1 MTHEDVVELMSL
13 CLSEQYPAADNQI
26 IKKRKSMNHNKE
38 ACVEFLEYA
47 ATEID
52 KASSK
57 GLNPLLAHVLT
68 KAFTNAARV
77 MRERD
82 CSTEESD
89 RDAVLSEIGKELG
102 ITNGKVLL
110 EDGVIAQE
118 FQALMTSGVYWSSE
132 ENGFVYPDELEIR
145 KKLAEKYG
153 AKLDT
158 LTKKVRKHEKIWKVE
173 QDKRSIS
180 IGIVLLENCFSALK
194 EKGIESISHEDLHR
208 ILSSMLDR
216 NFNEYEEARDWCRRL
231 PDDEADFILMKA
243 CKKKLL
249 NKSADGVYT
258 MKSELSGD

>member
-13 CLSEQYPAADNQI
+13 CLSDQYPAEDNQI
-26 IKKRKSMNHNKE
+26 IKKRKSMNHNEE

-52 KASSK
+52 KASFK

-77 MRERD
+77 MRERG
-82 CSTEESD
+82 CSTDDAD

-102 ITNGKVLL
+102 ITNGKVLI
-110 EDGVIAQE
+110 EDGVIGEE
-118 FQALMTSGVYWSSE
+118 FQALMTSGVHWSSE
-132 ENGFVYPDELEIR
+132 TNGFVYPDELEIR
-145 KKLAEKYG
+145 KKLAEKHG
-153 AKLDT
+153 TKLDT
-158 LTKKVRKHEKIWKVE
+158 LTKRVRKCEKKWKAE

-180 IGIVLLENCFSALK
+180 IGIDLLEGFFGALK
-194 EKGIESISHEDLHR
+194 EKGIDSISHEDLHR

-216 NFNEYEEARDWCRRL
+216 NFSEYEEARDWCRRL
-231 PDDEADFILMKA
+231 PDDEADLVLRSA
-243 CKKKLL
+243 RNKKVL

-258 MKSELSGD
+258 LKMKRENN